1 MMHPFTISL
10 LLLLHLLVL
19 CVGSHAAVE
28 TSFTA
33 FRKKTG
39 RSTLFLS
46 ATGGHREN
54 VDAMISHD
62 RRDLL
67 NAIMTASIINYIV
80 HPVSAVAAE
89 EKSPKPTFAK
99 DIYGTDLAADRF
111 VKARSGPGDRSLV
124 MGLKGDPTY
133 LIVDGTGVSLEAFAL
148 NAECTHLGC
157 VVPWDAFQKK
167 FICPCH
173 GSQYD
178 ASGMVLRGPAPD
190 PLALAHVDVDPDT
203 DRISLT
209 KWHEPTDFRTGVK
222 PWWIWYFL
230 YQVSVDFTLLCC
242 FTWFFSCSYRMHWS
256 YMCT

>member
-46 ATGGHREN
+46 ATGATGGQREN

-111 VKARSGPGDRSLV
+111 VKARSGPG
-124 MGLKGDPTY
+124 
-133 LIVDGTGVSLEAFAL
+133 
-148 NAECTHLGC
+148 
-157 VVPWDAFQKK
+157 
-167 FICPCH
+167 
-173 GSQYD
+173 
-178 ASGMVLRGPAPD
+178 
-190 PLALAHVDVDPDT
+190 
-203 DRISLT
+203 
-209 KWHEPTDFRTGVK
+209 
-222 PWWIWYFL
+222 
-230 YQVSVDFTLLCC
+230 
-242 FTWFFSCSYRMHWS
+242 
-256 YMCT
+256 